1 MEIMQKTR
9 PGPSMEVFYMKK
21 SLIISIMMVV
31 CVTISLGGQLS
42 PHDAVNAM
50 GRGINM
56 GNTLDPPGGEGTWNN
71 PPAQEYYFDDYKDA
85 GFTCVRVPI
94 TWDQHTDTVLPY
106 TIGSTWLNRIEQI
119 VDWGLSRDL
128 LVIINAHH
136 DSWIKEDYT
145 AENIERFDS
154 IWSQIATRFQDKS
167 DSLIFEIINEPNPMS
182 LANVNEL
189 NERVLGIIRT
199 TNPTRNVCFSGHM
212 WSNSEQLLVADIPV
226 DNYLIGY
233 YHSYDPYP
241 FGLEGPGTYGSNADI
256 AKTVAK
262 FQSVATWATNNN
274 IPVVLSEFGYINK
287 CEYNSRMCA
296 YATVTEKA
304 RTFNVAFQAWDDGG
318 NFRIYN
324 RNTRMWNEIKDILIY
339 TYPESPYKMSID
351 TFADTLIRV
360 GWINRTTDNDSIIV
374 ERKINN
380 DTFGF
385 FAKIAYNDTTF
396 DDSTTSTGNSYY
408 YRLKTVLGDT
418 LEIHSYPIM
427 MTVESSGLPE
437 SEDDSISAQVQF
449 FDNYPDPFNTST
461 IFRFILPSKSFV
473 TLKIFDTIG
482 REVETVISE
491 ELDGGEH
498 TREWNAKGLSSGI
511 YYYRIQVGNFTRTK
525 RLTILR

>member
-1 MEIMQKTR
+1 
-9 PGPSMEVFYMKK
+9 MKK
-21 SLIISIMMVV
+21 SLIISIIMVI
-31 CVTISLGGQLS
+31 CITISSKAQLS
-42 PHDAVNAM
+42 PHDAVEAM

-56 GNTLDPPGGEGTWNN
+56 GNTLDPPDEGVWNN
-71 PPAQEYYFDDYKDA
+71 PLAQEYYFDDYKDA
-85 GFTCVRVPI
+85 GFTCVRLPI

-106 TIGSTWLNRIEQI
+106 TIDSTWLNRIEQI

-145 AENIERFDS
+145 ADNIERFDS

-189 NERVLGIIRT
+189 NERVLGLIRI

-212 WSNSEQLLVADIPV
+212 WSNSEQLVLADIPL
-226 DNYLIGY
+226 DDYLIGY
-233 YHSYDPYP
+233 YHSYDPWP

-256 AKTVAK
+256 AATEAK
-262 FQSVATWATNNN
+262 FQSVVTWVAVNDV
-274 IPVVLSEFGYINK
+274 PVVLGEFGYINL
-287 CEYNSRMCA
+287 CGYNSRMCA
-296 YATVTEKA
+296 YATVTEKS
-304 RTFNVAFQAWDDGG
+304 RVYNVAFQAWDDGG

-324 RNTRMWNEIKDILIY
+324 RNTRTWNEIKDILIY

-351 TFADTLIRV
+351 SFAGTSIRL

-374 ERKINN
+374 QRKVNN
-380 DTFGF
+380 GDFGF
-385 FAKIAYNDTTF
+385 FAKIAHDDTVFSDTT
-396 DDSTTSTGNSYY
+396 TGTGNSYY
-408 YRLKTVLGDT
+408 YRLSTILWDT
-418 LEIHSYPIM
+418 LEIQSYPIM
-427 MTVESSGLPE
+427 MTVESSGLSDPE
-437 SEDDSISAQVQF
+437 EDSSPAQVQL

-461 IFRFILPSKSFV
+461 AFKFILSSKSFV
-473 TLKIFDTIG
+473 TLKIFDCLG

-498 TREWNAKGLSSGI
+498 TRVWNAQGLSSGI
-511 YYYRIQVGNFTRTK
+511 YYYKIQAGNFTETRK
-525 RLTILR
+525 LEILK